1 MVVAGDDQNKQT
13 RKETSR
19 GCVAPVLAWV
29 PEAFQGRFPV
39 LLKS

>member
-19 GCVAPVLAWV
+19 GCVAPVFSLGARGFSGAV
-29 PEAFQGRFPV
+29 SGFA
-39 LLKS
+39 